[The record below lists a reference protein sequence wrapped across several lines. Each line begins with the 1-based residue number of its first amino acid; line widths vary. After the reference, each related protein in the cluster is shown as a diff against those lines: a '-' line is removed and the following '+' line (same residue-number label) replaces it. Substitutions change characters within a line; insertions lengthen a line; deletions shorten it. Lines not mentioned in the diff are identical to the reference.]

1 MSGTHSVA
9 RVAGDTPWVG
19 EEFMDRSRQAG
30 KLAVVVVMTLTTWA
44 VAETKKEY
52 RFNVGVKSTVSIINQ
67 YGPVTVKPS
76 PGNYVVVNAT
86 TYSDKVEV
94 DQSQSG
100 NRVDIQSHLLLG
112 ATPANARVD
121 YEVQVPS
128 DASVTLESITGPLH
142 AEKLHGDVEAEG
154 SNATVDVQDISNS
167 HVHVKTMNGPITL
180 TNIRD
185 GHVEIDSV
193 SGDVTLKSVTG
204 PLVRV
209 SSTSGKIRYDGDFG
223 YAGEYRFNSHSG
235 DIDATI
241 PQDASVDVKA
251 QSIRGQVQD
260 DVPLQ
265 PKSHTSFMVKQG
277 SSFAGTINKAASSV
291 WLRTFSGKIHLKKR

>member
-1 MSGTHSVA
+1 MSGTLQLETQGVA
-9 RVAGDTPWVG
+9 QSMETY
-19 EEFMDRSRQAG
+19 MDSSRQASN
-30 KLAVVVVMTLTTWA
+30 LAIVLVIALTAWA
-44 VAETKKEY
+44 SAETKKEY

-67 YGPVTVKPS
+67 YGAITVRPS
-76 PGNYVVVNAT
+76 TGNFVVVNAT

-94 DQSQSG
+94 DQSQTG
-100 NRVDIQSHLLLG
+100 NRVDVQSHLLPG
-112 ATPANARVD
+112 ATADNARVD
-121 YEVQVPS
+121 YEVTVPA

-154 SNATVDVQDISNS
+154 ANATVEVREISNS

-180 TNIRD
+180 TDIHD

-193 SGDVTLKSVTG
+193 SGNVTLKSVTG

-209 SSTSGKIRYDGDFG
+209 SSTSGRIVYDGDFG

-235 DIDATI
+235 NIEATI

-251 QSIRGQVQD
+251 QSVRGQVQD

-265 PKSHTSFMVKQG
+265 PKSHTSFLIKQG

>member
-1 MSGTHSVA
+1 
-9 RVAGDTPWVG
+9 
-19 EEFMDRSRQAG
+19 MDRRRQAV
-30 KLAVVVVMTLTTWA
+30 KLAVVVVVTVTTWA

-67 YGPVTVKPS
+67 YGPVSIKPS
-76 PGNYVVVNAT
+76 TGNFVVVSAT

-100 NRVDIQSHLLLG
+100 NRVDIQSHLLPG
-112 ATPANARVD
+112 ATAENSRVD
-121 YEVQVPS
+121 YDVTVPA
-128 DASVTLESITGPLH
+128 DASVTLESMTGPLR

-154 SNATVDVQDISNS
+154 ANASIEVREISNS
-167 HVHVKTMNGPITL
+167 HVHVKTMNGAVTL
-180 TNIRD
+180 TDIHD

-209 SSTSGKIRYDGDFG
+209 SSTSGRIVYDGDFG

-235 DIDATI
+235 NIDATI

-251 QSIRGQVQD
+251 QSVRGQVQD

-265 PKSHTSFMVKQG
+265 PKSHTSFLVKQG

>member
-1 MSGTHSVA
+1 MN
-9 RVAGDTPWVG
+9 R
-19 EEFMDRSRQAG
+19 RQAVQ
-30 KLAVVVVMTLTTWA
+30 LAVVVITLTTWA

-52 RFNVGVKSTVSIINQ
+52 RFNVGVRATVSIINQ
-67 YGPVTVKPS
+67 YGAVSIKPS
-76 PGNYVVVNAT
+76 TGNFVVVSAT

-100 NRVDIQSHLLLG
+100 NRVDVQSHLLPG
-112 ATPANARVD
+112 ATAENSRVD
-121 YEVQVPS
+121 YEITVPA
-128 DASVTLESITGPLH
+128 DASVTMESMTGPLH
-142 AEKLHGDVEAEG
+142 AERLHGDVEAEG
-154 SNATVDVQDISNS
+154 ANASVEVREISNS

-180 TNIRD
+180 TDIHD

-209 SSTSGKIRYDGDFG
+209 SSTSGKIVYDGDFG

-235 DIDATI
+235 NIDATI

-251 QSIRGQVQD
+251 QSVRGQVQD

-265 PKSHTSFMVKQG
+265 PKTHTSFLVKQG

>member
-1 MSGTHSVA
+1 MQ
-9 RVAGDTPWVG
+9 
-19 EEFMDRSRQAG
+19 RSQYTTE
-30 KLAVVVVMTLTTWA
+30 LTAVVLVTLATFA

-52 RFNVGVKSTVSIINQ
+52 RFDVGPKSKVSIINQ
-67 YGPVTVKPS
+67 FGSVSVKPS
-76 PGNYVVVNAT
+76 TGNYVLVNAT
-86 TYSDKVEV
+86 LYSDKVEV

-100 NRVDIQSHLLLG
+100 NRVDVQSHLLAG
-112 ATPANARVD
+112 ATADNSRVD
-121 YEVQVPS
+121 YEVLVPA
-128 DASVTLESITGPLH
+128 DASVNLESATGPLH
-142 AEKLHGDVEAEG
+142 AERLHGDVEAEG
-154 SNATVDVQDISNS
+154 TNAAIDVRDISGS
-167 HVHVKTMNGPITL
+167 HVHVKTMAGAITL

-193 SGDVTLKSVTG
+193 SGDVTLRSVTG

-209 SSTSGKIRYDGDFG
+209 SSTSGRIQYDGDFG

-235 DIDATI
+235 NIDATI
-241 PQDASVDVKA
+241 PEDASVDVKA
-251 QSIRGQVQD
+251 QSVHGLVQN

-265 PKSHTSFMVKQG
+265 PKVHTSFLVKEG

>member
-1 MSGTHSVA
+1 MSGTHS
-9 RVAGDTPWVG
+9 AGRRAYPEG
-19 EEFMDRSRQAG
+19 GGKGFMYRSRQAE
-30 KLAVVVVMTLTTWA
+30 KLAVVAVLTLTAWA

-52 RFNVGVKSTVSIINQ
+52 RFNVGVKSTVSILNQ
-67 YGPVTVKPS
+67 YGPVTIRPS
-76 PGNYVVVNAT
+76 TGNFVVVNAT

-94 DQSQSG
+94 DHNQSG
-100 NRVDIQSHLLLG
+100 NRVDVQSHLLPG
-112 ATPANARVD
+112 ATAENSRVD
-121 YEVQVPS
+121 YEVTVPA
-128 DASVTLESITGPLH
+128 DASVTLESMTGPLR
-142 AEKLHGDVEAEG
+142 AERLRGDVEAEG
-154 SNATVDVQDISNS
+154 ANATVEIHDIANS
-167 HVHVKTMNGPITL
+167 HVHVKTMNGPISL
-180 TNIRD
+180 SDIHD

-193 SGDVTLKSVTG
+193 SGNVTLKSVTG

-209 SSTSGKIRYDGDFG
+209 SSTSGKILYDGDFG

-251 QSIRGQVQD
+251 QSVRGLVQD

-265 PKSHTSFMVKQG
+265 PKAHTSFLVKEG

>member
-1 MSGTHSVA
+1 MH
-9 RVAGDTPWVG
+9 
-19 EEFMDRSRQAG
+19 RSQQVTQ
-30 KLAVVVVMTLTTWA
+30 LTVLVLVTLTTFA
-44 VAETKKEY
+44 LAETKKEY
-52 RFNVGVKSTVSIINQ
+52 RYNVGAKSTVSIVNQ
-67 YGPVTVKPS
+67 FGGVSVRPS
-76 PGNYVVVNAT
+76 TGNYVVVNAT
-86 TYSDKVEV
+86 VYSDKVEV

-100 NRVDIQSHLLLG
+100 NRVNVQSHLLPG
-112 ATPANARVD
+112 STAENSRVD
-121 YEVQVPS
+121 YEVLVPA
-128 DASVTLESITGPLH
+128 DANVTLQSATGPLH

-154 SNATVDVQDISNS
+154 ANATVDVRDISNS

-180 TNIRD
+180 SNIHD

-193 SGDVTLKSVTG
+193 SGDVSLISVTG

-223 YAGEYRFNSHSG
+223 HDGEYRFNSHSG

-241 PQDASVDVKA
+241 PNDASVDVKA
-251 QSIRGQVQD
+251 QSVHGRVQN

-265 PKSHTSFMVKQG
+265 PKAHTSFLVKEG

>member
-1 MSGTHSVA
+1 
-9 RVAGDTPWVG
+9 
-19 EEFMDRSRQAG
+19 MDRRRQAAQ
-30 KLAVVVVMTLTTWA
+30 LAVVVVITVTTWA

-52 RFNVGVKSTVSIINQ
+52 RFNVGLKSTVSIINQ
-67 YGPVTVKPS
+67 YGGVSVKPS
-76 PGNYVVVNAT
+76 TGNFVVVSAT

-100 NRVDIQSHLLLG
+100 NRVDVQSHLLPG
-112 ATPANARVD
+112 ANAGNSRVD
-121 YEVQVPS
+121 YEVTVPG
-128 DASVTLESITGPLH
+128 DASVTLESMTGPLH
-142 AEKLHGDVEAEG
+142 AERLHGDVEAQG
-154 SNATVDVQDISNS
+154 ANASVEVREISNS
-167 HVHVKTMNGPITL
+167 HVHVKTMNGPVTL
-180 TNIRD
+180 TDIHD

-209 SSTSGKIRYDGDFG
+209 SSTSGRILYDGDFG

-235 DIDATI
+235 NIEATI

-251 QSIRGQVQD
+251 QSVRGQVQD
-260 DVPLQ
+260 DIPLQ
-265 PKSHTSFMVKQG
+265 PKSHTSFLVKQG
-277 SSFAGTINKAASSV
+277 SSFAGTINQAASSV

>member
-1 MSGTHSVA
+1 MTCSQQAARIVIVA
-9 RVAGDTPWVG
+9 LFALSAYAAAQTR
-19 EEFMDRSRQAG
+19 
-30 KLAVVVVMTLTTWA
+30 
-44 VAETKKEY
+44 KEY
-52 RFNVGVKSTVSIINQ
+52 RFNVGVKSTVSILNQ
-67 YGPVTVKPS
+67 YGGVSVKPS
-76 PGNYVVVNAT
+76 TGNYVLVNAT
-86 TYSDKVEV
+86 TYSEKVEV

-100 NRVDIQSHLLLG
+100 NRVDVQSHLLSG
-112 ATPANARVD
+112 ATPETARVD
-121 YEVQVPS
+121 YEVLVPA
-128 DASVTLESITGPLH
+128 DASVTMESTTGPLH
-142 AEKLHGDVEAEG
+142 AEKLHGDVEVEG
-154 SNATVDVQDISNS
+154 AGATVDIREVTAS

-193 SGDVTLKSVTG
+193 SGDVSLNSVTG

-241 PQDASVDVKA
+241 PEDASVDVKA
-251 QSIRGQVQD
+251 QSVHGKVQN

-265 PKSHTSFMVKQG
+265 PKTHTSFLVKEG

>member
-1 MSGTHSVA
+1 MSGTLQLETQGVA
-9 RVAGDTPWVG
+9 QSMETY
-19 EEFMDRSRQAG
+19 MDSSRQASN
-30 KLAVVVVMTLTTWA
+30 LAIVLVIALTA
-44 VAETKKEY
+44 RASAETKKEY

-67 YGPVTVKPS
+67 YGAITVRPS
-76 PGNYVVVNAT
+76 TGNFVVVNAT

-94 DQSQSG
+94 DQSQTG
-100 NRVDIQSHLLLG
+100 NRVDVQSHLLPG
-112 ATPANARVD
+112 ATADNARVD
-121 YEVQVPS
+121 YEVTVPA
-128 DASVTLESITGPLH
+128 DASVTLESITGPLN

-154 SNATVDVQDISNS
+154 ANATVEVREISNS

-180 TNIRD
+180 TDIHD

-193 SGDVTLKSVTG
+193 SGNVTLKSVTG

-209 SSTSGKIRYDGDFG
+209 SSTSGRILYDGDFG

-235 DIDATI
+235 NIEATI

-251 QSIRGQVQD
+251 QSVRGQVQD

-265 PKSHTSFMVKQG
+265 PKSHTSFLIKQG

-291 WLRTFSGKIHLKKR
+291 WLRTFSGRIHLKKR

>member
-1 MSGTHSVA
+1 MECSQ
-9 RVAGDTPWVG
+9 
-19 EEFMDRSRQAG
+19 QAA
-30 KLAVVVVMTLTTWA
+30 KVAVVVLAVLTA
-44 VAETKKEY
+44 VGVAETKKEY
-52 RFNVGVKSTVSIINQ
+52 RFNVGARATVSIINQ
-67 YGPVTVKPS
+67 YGGITVRPS
-76 PGNYVVVNAT
+76 TGNYVLVNAT

-94 DQSQSG
+94 DQNQSG
-100 NRVDIQSHLLLG
+100 NRVDVLSHLLPG
-112 ATPANARVD
+112 ATPENSRVE
-121 YEVQVPS
+121 YEVLVPA
-128 DASVTLESITGPLH
+128 DASVTLQSTTGILH
-142 AEKLHGDVEAEG
+142 AEKLHGDVEVEG
-154 SNATVDVQDISNS
+154 SNATVDVREISSS

-193 SGDVTLKSVTG
+193 SGDVILASVTG

-241 PQDASVDVKA
+241 PEDASVDVKA
-251 QSIRGQVQD
+251 QSVHGSVQD

-265 PKSHTSFMVKQG
+265 PKTHTAFLVKEG

>member
-1 MSGTHSVA
+1 MAATIRTG
-9 RVAGDTPWVG
+9 RPNEGKR
-19 EEFMDRSRQAG
+19 FMERIHQA
-30 KLAVVVVMTLTTWA
+30 KLTVVVLVTLTTFA

-52 RFNVGVKSTVSIINQ
+52 RYNVGAKATVSIINT
-67 YGPVTVKPS
+67 YGAVSVHPS
-76 PGNYVVVNAT
+76 TGSFVVIDAT

-94 DQSQSG
+94 DQAQSG
-100 NRVDIQSHLLLG
+100 NRVDVQSHLFDG
-112 ATPANARVD
+112 ATQENARVD
-121 YEVQVPS
+121 YEVLVPA
-128 DASVTLESITGPLH
+128 DASVTLRSTTGPLR
-142 AEKLHGDVEAEG
+142 AEKLHGDVEMEG
-154 SNATVDVQDISNS
+154 SSATVDVKDISDS
-167 HVHVKTMNGPITL
+167 HVHVKTMNGPVTL

-193 SGDVTLKSVTG
+193 SGDVNLISVTG

-241 PQDASVDVKA
+241 PEDASVDVKA
-251 QSIRGQVQD
+251 QSVRGKVQD
-260 DVPLQ
+260 DVPMQ
-265 PKSHTSFMVKQG
+265 PKTHTSFLAREG

>member
-1 MSGTHSVA
+1 MQRSTYATELTVIA
-9 RVAGDTPWVG
+9 LVG
-19 EEFMDRSRQAG
+19 
-30 KLAVVVVMTLTTWA
+30 LTTLA

-52 RFNVGVKSTVSIINQ
+52 RFEVGAKAKVSIINQ
-67 YGPVTVKPS
+67 FGSVSVRPS
-76 PGNYVVVNAT
+76 TGNYVLVNAT
-86 TYSDKVEV
+86 IYSDRVEV
-94 DQSQSG
+94 DHTQNG
-100 NRVDIQSHLLLG
+100 NRVDVQSHLLSG
-112 ATPANARVD
+112 ATPENSRVD
-121 YEVQVPS
+121 YEVLVPA
-128 DASVTLESITGPLH
+128 DANVDLESTTGPLH

-154 SNATVDVQDISNS
+154 ANAAIDVRDISGS
-167 HVHVKTMNGPITL
+167 HVHVKTMAGPITL

-193 SGDVTLKSVTG
+193 SGDVTLTSVTG

-209 SSTSGKIRYDGDFG
+209 SSTSGKIQYDGDFG

-235 DIDATI
+235 NIEATI

-251 QSIRGQVQD
+251 QSVRGQVQSD
-260 DVPLQ
+260 LPLQ
-265 PKSHTSFMVKQG
+265 PKVHPSFLVKEG

>member
-1 MSGTHSVA
+1 
-9 RVAGDTPWVG
+9 
-19 EEFMDRSRQAG
+19 MDRRRQAAQ
-30 KLAVVVVMTLTTWA
+30 LAVVVVITVTTWA

-67 YGPVTVKPS
+67 YGGVSVKPS
-76 PGNYVVVNAT
+76 TGNFVVVSAT

-100 NRVDIQSHLLLG
+100 NRVDVQSHLLPG
-112 ATPANARVD
+112 ANAENSRVD
-121 YEVQVPS
+121 YEVTVPG
-128 DASVTLESITGPLH
+128 DASVTLESMTGPLH
-142 AEKLHGDVEAEG
+142 AERLHGDVEAEG
-154 SNATVDVQDISNS
+154 ANASVEVREISNS
-167 HVHVKTMNGPITL
+167 HVHVKTMNGPVTL
-180 TNIRD
+180 TDIHD

-209 SSTSGKIRYDGDFG
+209 SSTSGRILYDGDFG

-235 DIDATI
+235 NIEATI

-251 QSIRGQVQD
+251 QSVRGQVQD
-260 DVPLQ
+260 DIPLQ
-265 PKSHTSFMVKQG
+265 PKSHTSFLVKQG

>member
-1 MSGTHSVA
+1 MK
-9 RVAGDTPWVG
+9 
-19 EEFMDRSRQAG
+19 RSQQAT
-30 KLAVVVVMTLTTWA
+30 KITVVVLVALTAYA
-44 VAETKKEY
+44 VAETRKEY
-52 RFNVGVKSTVSIINQ
+52 RFNVGVKSTVSIVNQ
-67 YGPVTVKPS
+67 YGGISVRPS
-76 PGNYVVVNAT
+76 TGNYVVVNAT
-86 TYSDKVEV
+86 TYSDRVEV

-100 NRVDIQSHLLLG
+100 NRVDVQSHLLPG
-112 ATPANARVD
+112 ATADNARVD
-121 YEVQVPS
+121 YEVLVPA
-128 DASVTLESITGPLH
+128 DASVTLESTTGPLH
-142 AEKLHGDVEAEG
+142 AEKLHGDVEVEG
-154 SNATVDVQDISNS
+154 AGATVDVREISDS
-167 HVHVKTMNGPITL
+167 HVHVKTMNGPVTL

-193 SGDVTLKSVTG
+193 SGDVTLNSVTG

-241 PQDASVDVKA
+241 PEDASVDVKA
-251 QSIRGQVQD
+251 QSVHGKVQD

-265 PKSHTSFMVKQG
+265 PKAHTSFLVKEG

>member
-1 MSGTHSVA
+1 
-9 RVAGDTPWVG
+9 
-19 EEFMDRSRQAG
+19 
-30 KLAVVVVMTLTTWA
+30 

-52 RFNVGVKSTVSIINQ
+52 RFEVGPKSKVSIVNQ
-67 YGPVTVKPS
+67 YGSVTVRPS
-76 PGNYVVVNAT
+76 TGNYVLVNAT
-86 TYSDKVEV
+86 IYSDKVEV

-100 NRVDIQSHLLLG
+100 NRVDVQSHLLSG
-112 ATPANARVD
+112 ATVENSRVD
-121 YEVQVPS
+121 YEVQVPA
-128 DASVTLESITGPLH
+128 DANVSLESSTGPLH
-142 AEKLHGDVEAEG
+142 AERLHGDVEAEG
-154 SNATVDVQDISNS
+154 ANAAVEVRDISGS
-167 HVHVKTMNGPITL
+167 HVHVKTMAGPITL

-193 SGDVTLKSVTG
+193 SGDVTMNSVTG

-209 SSTSGKIRYDGDFG
+209 SSTSGRIRYDGDFG

-235 DIDATI
+235 NIDATI
-241 PQDASVDVKA
+241 PDDASVDVKA
-251 QSIRGQVQD
+251 QSVRGLVQN

-265 PKSHTSFMVKQG
+265 PKVHTSFLVKEG